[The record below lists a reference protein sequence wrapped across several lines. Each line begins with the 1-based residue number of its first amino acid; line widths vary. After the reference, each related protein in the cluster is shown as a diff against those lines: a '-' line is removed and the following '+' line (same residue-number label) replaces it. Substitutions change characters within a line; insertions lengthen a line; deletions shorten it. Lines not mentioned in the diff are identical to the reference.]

1 MNDVIIRKLE
11 QAMSVEELIEE
22 LQRMPSKARVVF
34 ACDYGDRGNT
44 QQALQVTE
52 VLNGKDEWLELNEKN
67 MTKED
72 LQKLA
77 EGVAYWIDR
86 SDMALRHTITVAED
100 AKGLFADIRGMVDIL
115 SRVTNKQRS
124 IGHAKEQS
132 RKEPDNR

>member
-52 VLNGKDEWLELNEKN
+52 VLNGKDEWLEL
-67 MTKED
+67 KET
-72 LQKLA
+72 
-77 EGVAYWIDR
+77 AYSKSGMAVRETEDR
-86 SDMALRHTITVAED
+86 RDSSAFVVLR
-100 AKGLFADIRGMVDIL
+100 
-115 SRVTNKQRS
+115 
-124 IGHAKEQS
+124 
-132 RKEPDNR
+132 